1 MRGGSPAARNFDAIA
16 RRRPMAMWSK
26 LKKAKAANTGDVAPD
41 FDLSGTTGPGLK
53 LSDLRGKKR
62 AVLFFYPQDC
72 TSGCLAQLTEAGQVM
87 DEFRALDTEPFGVNE
102 AEAES
107 HQIFLDQ
114 LDIPFDLLVDRDFK
128 VSRAYDALKEDQ
140 DRISRTVVVVG
151 KNGKV
156 IFRAAGAPPATEILR
171 EIANAKDS

>member
-1 MRGGSPAARNFDAIA
+1 
-16 RRRPMAMWSK
+16 MALWSK
-26 LKKAKAANTGDVAPD
+26 LKKANAANVGDDAPD
-41 FDLSGTTGPGLK
+41 FQMTGTSGPGLK

-72 TSGCLAQLTEAGQVM
+72 TSGCLAQLTEAGTYM

-107 HQIFLDQ
+107 HQEFLDQ

-128 VSRAYDALKEDQ
+128 VSRSYDALKSDQ

-156 IFRAAGAPPATEILR
+156 IFRAAGAPPPTEIIK
-171 EIANAKDS
+171 EISQANDA

>member
-1 MRGGSPAARNFDAIA
+1 
-16 RRRPMAMWSK
+16 MALWSN
-26 LKKAKAANTGDVAPD
+26 LKKANAANTGDDAPD
-41 FDLSGTTGPGLK
+41 FEMSGTTGPGLK

-72 TSGCLAQLTEAGQVM
+72 TSGCLAQLTEAGQYM
-87 DEFRALDTEPFGVNE
+87 DQFRELDTEPYGVNE

-107 HQIFLDQ
+107 HMEFLDQ
-114 LDIPFDLLVDRDFK
+114 LHIPFDLLVDRDFA
-128 VSRAYDALKEDQ
+128 VSRAYDALKPDQ

-171 EIANAKDS
+171 EIANADDN

>member
-1 MRGGSPAARNFDAIA
+1 
-16 RRRPMAMWSK
+16 MAMWSK
-26 LKKAKAANTGDVAPD
+26 LKKAKAANVGDAAPD
-41 FDLSGTTGPGLK
+41 FELTGTTGPGLK

-87 DEFRALDTEPFGVNE
+87 DEFRALDSEPFGVNE

-107 HQIFLDQ
+107 HQVFLDQ
-114 LDIPFDLLVDRDFK
+114 LDIPFDLLVDRDFD

-156 IFRAAGAPPATEILR
+156 IFRAAGAPPADEILR

>member
-1 MRGGSPAARNFDAIA
+1 
-16 RRRPMAMWSK
+16 MALWSK
-26 LKKAKAANTGDVAPD
+26 LKNANAANVGDDAPD
-41 FDLSGTTGPGLK
+41 FDMSGTTGPGLK

-72 TSGCLAQLTEAGQVM
+72 TSGCLAQLTEAGQYM
-87 DEFRALDTEPFGVNE
+87 DQFQELDTEPYGVNE

-107 HQIFLDQ
+107 HMEFLDQ
-114 LDIPFDLLVDRDFK
+114 LHIPFDLLVDRDFV
-128 VSRAYDALKEDQ
+128 VSRAYDALKADQ

-156 IFRAAGAPPATEILR
+156 IFRAAGAPPATEILG
-171 EIANAKDS
+171 EIADADDA